1 MALVFD
7 QFLLCKPHFFY
18 IYAGGKFKLGARA
31 NCQSIAN
38 IPGENAKCTTD
49 LLLNGSLDYEASAEY
64 SLMVRLTDNQVTF
77 TTQQLKIRS

>member
-1 MALVFD
+1 MIKL
-7 QFLLCKPHFFY
+7 LLCKPHVFY
-18 IYAGGKFKLGARA
+18 ITAGGKFKLGARA

-64 SLMVRLTDNQVTF
+64 SLMMRLTDNQVTF